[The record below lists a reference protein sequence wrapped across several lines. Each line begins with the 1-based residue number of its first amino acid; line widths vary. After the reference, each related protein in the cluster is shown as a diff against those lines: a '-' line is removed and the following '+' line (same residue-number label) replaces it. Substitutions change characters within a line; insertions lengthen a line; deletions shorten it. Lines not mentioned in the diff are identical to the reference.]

1 MQLQSINSCL
11 PAGKITY
18 FLQDME
24 LEQTFRRQ
32 MGRRLERTHRRK
44 SERRYYKNQRG
55 ENGSNHRLLRWWRWR
70 PGLEK
75 IFWRN
80 CQGNQDAGLGSD
92 PEAGKTPSAQ
102 NKGRTGHYGA
112 EFYGESGRPAETVPL
127 ALHPE
132 RPRRK
137 GFRNRRPRYHIHL
150 SAFHLR
156 RCQIPQ
162 KNIMEHDGHR
172 LRNRRAGYGGA

>member
-1 MQLQSINSCL
+1 
-11 PAGKITY
+11 
-18 FLQDME
+18 
-24 LEQTFRRQ
+24 

-55 ENGSNHRLLRWWRWR
+55 KTVRITVYCDDEEDALALKKYFGGTVREIKTQDWVATQKREKRPPLKIRDALVITEQSSPENLAALRKQF
-70 PGLEK
+70 P
-75 IFWRN
+75 
-80 CQGNQDAGLGSD
+80 
-92 PEAGKTPSAQ
+92 
-102 NKGRTGHYGA
+102 
-112 EFYGESGRPAETVPL
+112 

-132 RPRRK
+132 RPRRN

-150 SAFHLR
+150 PAFHLR